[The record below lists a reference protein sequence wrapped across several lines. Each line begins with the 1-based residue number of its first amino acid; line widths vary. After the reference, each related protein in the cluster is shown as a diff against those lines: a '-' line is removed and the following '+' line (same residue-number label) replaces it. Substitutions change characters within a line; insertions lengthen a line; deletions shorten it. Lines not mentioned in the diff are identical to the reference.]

1 MRFISSKE
9 LPHDIYGKILI
20 KSTMVTR
27 YRNMASALE
36 RTLFHCNKIRI
47 ESEAHLNETRENF
60 EKEGFSLGLQ
70 LFFSQL
76 ITMLDDYEQQQ
87 SARMK
92 LFEESVMDAVRNS
105 FDDTVIVERIIYYI
119 KKNCCQQN
127 IKKIILP
134 RTVQLPENIE
144 MPHYQYTDD
153 QHITV
158 QSDKE
163 AIRFQNAPLCRQ
175 WLVHAKNKTINVN
188 QDISK
193 LIPDVFIDIGLKLI
207 NLGEKNKEVLL
218 SATSSEIKNDIT

>member
-1 MRFISSKE
+1 M
-9 LPHDIYGKILI
+9 
-20 KSTMVTR
+20 
-27 YRNMASALE
+27 
-36 RTLFHCNKIRI
+36 
-47 ESEAHLNETRENF
+47 
-60 EKEGFSLGLQ
+60 
-70 LFFSQL
+70 
-76 ITMLDDYEQQQ
+76 
-87 SARMK
+87 
-92 LFEESVMDAVRNS
+92 
-105 FDDTVIVERIIYYI
+105 
-119 KKNCCQQN
+119 
-127 IKKIILP
+127 P

-193 LIPDVFIDIGLKLI
+193 LIPDVFIAIGLKLI
-207 NLGEKNKEVLL
+207 KLGEKNKEVLL